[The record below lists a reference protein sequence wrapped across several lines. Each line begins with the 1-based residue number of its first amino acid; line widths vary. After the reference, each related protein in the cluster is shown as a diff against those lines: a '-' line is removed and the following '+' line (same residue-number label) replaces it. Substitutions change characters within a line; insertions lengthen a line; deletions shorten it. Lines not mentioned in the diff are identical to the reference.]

1 MFQTKTANKI
11 ISCFAL
17 RVFRK
22 LHSLLHIFHF
32 LPRLHPPLNVSIS
45 RYASTQTN
53 GFNTSLCSQW
63 LLPFFSHLRVVA
75 ALAQGYDIV
84 ILAQGNA
91 YVNMPRITSHVVV
104 MPSPFFERL
113 SAFPQLTPW
122 QDGGNTEIHLLIK
135 LIINKCKKY
144 DSTIL

>member
-75 ALAQGYDIV
+75 ALAQPYAIV
-84 ILAQGNA
+84 MLAQGNA

-104 MPSPFFERL
+104 VISFPSSTFI
-113 SAFPQLTPW
+113 TPPAYSVAGRW
-122 QDGGNTEIHLLIK
+122 QYRNTPTYKID
-135 LIINKCKKY
+135 NQ
-144 DSTIL
+144 